1 MPRLLD
7 ARAEGMSHIR
17 FDALRS
23 HSAPV
28 QNASRPIYLVGGWYG
43 SELPTNINPKG
54 GIPGYKT
61 EHVGMVARI
70 VSEQKPLSWKEYRE
84 EFKNFDYNLDFVPPA
99 TYNKMTWE
107 HNIRTNYITYMQV
120 RVSPALQ
127 TWHMYN
133 VGLAHFHTSR
143 ALGFRVL
150 GLGFNVGLTHFH
162 TSRALGFRV
171 WGLGFNVGLTHFH
184 TSQATYVEYMDKAI
198 ARGKEPVEGT
208 VWIKEQK
215 ALKAAI
221 DGLEL
226 TLQLARQTP
235 GFEESLEDILRNLG
249 IAYGRLKCAEP
260 NLYPKVD
267 CPGQTKMRVLFKEF
281 LRITKKG
288 KQEVANEQLVV
299 DNPTAFINL
308 AG

>member
-1 MPRLLD
+1 
-7 ARAEGMSHIR
+7 
-17 FDALRS
+17 
-23 HSAPV
+23 
-28 QNASRPIYLVGGWYG
+28 
-43 SELPTNINPKG
+43 
-54 GIPGYKT
+54 
-61 EHVGMVARI
+61 
-70 VSEQKPLSWKEYRE
+70 
-84 EFKNFDYNLDFVPPA
+84 
-99 TYNKMTWE
+99 
-107 HNIRTNYITYMQV
+107 
-120 RVSPALQ
+120 
-127 TWHMYN
+127 
-133 VGLAHFHTSR
+133 
-143 ALGFRVL
+143 
-150 GLGFNVGLTHFH
+150 
-162 TSRALGFRV
+162 
-171 WGLGFNVGLTHFH
+171 
-184 TSQATYVEYMDKAI
+184 MDKAI

-299 DNPTAFINL
+299 DNPNAFINL